1 MTPSALLKD
10 ELGLS
15 AGQCCLAELHC
26 QSLTQ
31 MHCSLLVSCCRLSGL
46 YVLERLKSE
55 VIACAVT
62 HYQHLAVQQTRT
74 QTLRRLA
81 AREKRHNNA
90 GPFEV
95 GCTELQSRP
104 ARQCH

>member
-1 MTPSALLKD
+1 M
-10 ELGLS
+10 
-15 AGQCCLAELHC
+15 
-26 QSLTQ
+26 
-31 MHCSLLVSCCRLSGL
+31 
-46 YVLERLKSE
+46 LERLKSE

-81 AREKRHNNA
+81 AREKRHDNA

-95 GCTELQSRP
+95 GCHRAAVLPCKMLPLLFVYPKQ
-104 ARQCH
+104 AC